1 MVLSLKVPIGM
12 HEISIQMDG
21 HTFVTD
27 VWNSPSHNSI
37 IANDNSPD
45 AETRRVFNFIENKQG
60 LTFYDNT
67 KRRLVGRVCGGTTE
81 ANKPYDGSSMII
93 QVNLNLL

>member
-12 HEISIQMDG
+12 HEISVVKDG
-21 HTFVTD
+21 HTFVSI
-27 VWNSPSHNSI
+27 WNSDDHISI
-37 IANDNSPD
+37 IANENSPD
-45 AETRRVFNFIENKQG
+45 AETRRVYNFTENKQG

-81 ANKPYDGSSMII
+81 ANKPYFDRISK
-93 QVNLNLL
+93 